1 MHRIHFSG
9 PFCRLLVAA
18 TLLAFATPGL
28 TAEPT
33 PEATAQPTAAP
44 KIFLVRHAEKV
55 DDQGK
60 SKDPALSEAGRA
72 RAERLATL
80 LKDAAITS
88 VYVTEAKRTQ
98 QTAEPLARLANV
110 KPQVVPAADTAALL
124 AKVKAGGGNVL
135 VVAHSNTI
143 PEIIKGLGVAES
155 LALPENEYDNLF
167 IWTGGPNP
175 QLLRIR
181 YE

>member
-1 MHRIHFSG
+1 MQGLHFYRFG
-9 PFCRLLVAA
+9 CGLVVAGA
-18 TLLAFATPGL
+18 LLAFATPGL

-33 PEATAQPTAAP
+33 PEATSRPAEP

-55 DDQGK
+55 DDAK
-60 SKDPALSEAGRA
+60 SKDPELSEAGRA

-88 VYVTEAKRTQ
+88 VYVTDTKRTQ
-98 QTAEPLARLANV
+98 QTAGPISRAANI
-110 KPQVVPAADTAALL
+110 KPQIVPAADTAALL
-124 AKVKAGGGNVL
+124 AKLKQDPGNVL

-155 LALPENEYDNLF
+155 LELPESDYDNLF
-167 IWTGGPNP
+167 IFTGGASP
-175 QLLRIR
+175 QVIRIR

>member
-1 MHRIHFSG
+1 MQGIHFYR
-9 PFCRLLVAA
+9 FRCRLPVAA
-18 TLLAFATPGL
+18 ALLAFATPGL

-33 PEATAQPTAAP
+33 PEATARPAEP

-55 DDQGK
+55 EDAAK
-60 SKDPALSEAGRA
+60 SKDPELSEAGRA

-88 VYVTEAKRTQ
+88 VYVTDTKRTQ
-98 QTAEPLARLANV
+98 QTAEPICRATNI
-110 KPQVVPAADTAALL
+110 KPQIVPAADTAALL
-124 AKVKAGGGNVL
+124 AKLKQDPGNVL

-155 LALPENEYDNLF
+155 LELPESEYDNLF
-167 IWTGGPNP
+167 IFTGGASP
-175 QLLRIR
+175 QVIRIR